1 MIHTLKNFPGEA
13 DLIQDFDAGSG
24 ALVALRVK
32 ECWIPDLLR
41 PQTRE
46 TVPCMERKVF
56 FWSQRDFSLSCNGWL
71 SKLEFGYFCCCSHQP
86 SGVTDRKV
94 NGHMQDGI
102 WVCHCLVGLQVMPF
116 GLTHQFSWVSRA
128 NESRSLISISCTW
141 HFSWKDLPVYILI

>member
-56 FWSQRDFSLSCNGWL
+56 FWSQRDFSLFCNGFYLNWSL
-71 SKLEFGYFCCCSHQP
+71 AIFVVVPTS
-86 SGVTDRKV
+86 
-94 NGHMQDGI
+94 
-102 WVCHCLVGLQVMPF
+102 LQ
-116 GLTHQFSWVSRA
+116 G
-128 NESRSLISISCTW
+128 SLIAR
-141 HFSWKDLPVYILI
+141 